1 MTKQAKLWMMF
12 GIAGILLISACQKGA
27 DILVPPTKK
36 ELLTDGSWL
45 YSAHTI
51 EPGVEENG
59 VFVTDFY
66 LQKDP
71 CERDDV
77 LSFTSTQTFTWDEGD
92 TICGVDQIIDM
103 GTWVFR
109 ENQDNIFLDYSDPAN
124 PDIEFVFEKL
134 NRDELIL
141 LYNYSDSINN
151 YQERII
157 STKFQCILT
166 LLEFGASYVV
176 YDFGFWNFPILV
188 LLCI

>member
-12 GIAGILLISACQKGA
+12 GIAGILLISACQKGV
-27 DILVPPTKK
+27 DVVDPPTKT

-51 EPGVEENG
+51 EPGIVDNG
-59 VFVTDFY
+59 VTITDLR
-66 LQKDP
+66 LQKDE

-92 TICGVDQIIDM
+92 TICGADQIIDI

-109 ENQDNIFLDYSDPAN
+109 ENQDNIFLEYSNPIN
-124 PDIEFVFEKL
+124 PDVEYVFEKL

-141 LYNYSDSINN
+141 IHNYTDNGIN
-151 YQERII
+151 YQETI
-157 STKFQCILT
+157 T
-166 LLEFGASYVV
+166 
-176 YDFGFWNFPILV
+176 YDSID
-188 LLCI
+188 